1 MSTSKDVNC
10 SNKIENDSEKA
21 RFPEL
26 LKSVPLPKNFSFVN
40 PKK

>member
-1 MSTSKDVNC
+1 MSTSKDVNY

-26 LKSVPLPKNFSFVN
+26 LKSVPKNFSLVN